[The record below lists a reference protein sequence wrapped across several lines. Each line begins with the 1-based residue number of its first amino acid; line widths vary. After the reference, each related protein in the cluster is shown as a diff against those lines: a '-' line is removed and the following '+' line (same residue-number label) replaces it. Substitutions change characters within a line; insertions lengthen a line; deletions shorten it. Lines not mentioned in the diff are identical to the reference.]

1 MFGLRAPS
9 VAGVLTTPSV
19 GGAQFRSASV
29 RIGGRNCSGTGARTR
44 AGGIPVGIAVL
55 MAKCGPYLQMWLVG
69 TALPLLDQDLC
80 FAQWMK
86 GLAIKQIV
94 AGPRIEA
101 LR

>member
-1 MFGLRAPS
+1 M
-9 VAGVLTTPSV
+9 
-19 GGAQFRSASV
+19 
-29 RIGGRNCSGTGARTR
+29 
-44 AGGIPVGIAVL
+44 GIAVL